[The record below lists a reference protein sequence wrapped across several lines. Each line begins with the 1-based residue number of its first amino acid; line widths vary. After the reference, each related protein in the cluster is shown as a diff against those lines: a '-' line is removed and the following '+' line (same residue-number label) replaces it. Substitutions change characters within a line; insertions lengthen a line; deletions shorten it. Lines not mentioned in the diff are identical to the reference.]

1 MLFPVWYE
9 PSPLLGFIII
19 SPLELNGGFSPNHP
33 LSAPVPPFHTT
44 SSSLSI
50 TEVNPSS
57 GYTFWN
63 HYKEVTKTFLI
74 NDTFSFSIYRHI
86 IIAVVIMS
94 SEHFFLDTFR
104 GELYMQN
111 RINHNRFYY
120 VVEWNLESV
129 SQKTKS
135 QYFETLNR
143 KMLYNPIFSV
153 PVPNHQILYIMDVQL
168 LELQRFNRNSEE
180 HISSPLSPFF
190 SFCSQSKTVH

>member
-1 MLFPVWYE
+1 MVGSPPTTHCLLLSL
-9 PSPLLGFIII
+9 PSTPPPLLCQSQRLTLPQAFW
-19 SPLELNGGFSPNHP
+19 NHYK
-33 LSAPVPPFHTT
+33 
-44 SSSLSI
+44 
-50 TEVNPSS
+50 EV
-57 GYTFWN
+57 WN

-86 IIAVVIMS
+86 IIAVVVIMS

-129 SQKTKS
+129 SQKTKP

-190 SFCSQSKTVH
+190 SFCSQSKTLSVH